1 MKNKGFTLIE
11 MLVTLSIF
19 SVVVLLT
26 LNTFLSSFVSQK
38 KLIEMQSV
46 QREGSYL
53 METLS
58 REIRM
63 ATEMTNYENNDS
75 SIRFKNHSGE
85 DVIYCR
91 ADEDASCSDTD
102 DGDYF
107 AYGPDVDNMEIMNSS
122 DIVIDNLR
130 FYVPSLISS
139 TNQPIVIVAMTISS
153 AKDPSVSMTIQTSVS
168 TRIYN

>member
-1 MKNKGFTLIE
+1 MKNRGFTLIE

-26 LNTFLSSFVSQK
+26 MNTFLSSFASQK
-38 KLIEMQSV
+38 RLIEMQSV
-46 QREGSYL
+46 QREGSYI

-63 ATEMTNYENNDS
+63 ATEMTDYDNNDS
-75 SIRFKNHSGE
+75 SITFKNYSGE

-91 ADEDASCSDTD
+91 ADEDASCSDAD
-102 DGDYF
+102 NGDYF
-107 AYGPDVDNMEIMNSS
+107 AYGPDAGNMEIMNSS
-122 DIVIDNLR
+122 DIVVDSLR
-130 FYVPSLISS
+130 FYVPTISPN
-139 TNQPIVIVAMTISS
+139 NQPIIVVAMTISS
-153 AKDPSVSMTIQTSVS
+153 AKDPSVSMTLQTSVS